1 MSGRRDK
8 KEEEEGGALG
18 AWGAGGAGGA
28 GGGAGGGGG
37 GASDRAAVLQE
48 ARRFHESPVEAR
60 RCCVTLT
67 RLLLLLNRGEPL
79 SAREATDAFFAVTK
93 LFQCGDVALRRL
105 VYLAIREL
113 SAAAEDVII
122 VTSSLTKDMT
132 GSEDAYRAAAI
143 RTLCRVTDASMLHAL
158 ERYMKQAIVDR
169 SPAVSSAALV
179 SALHLATPP
188 PLTSAA
194 PNSAAPNS
202 AHPYAPELVRRWAN
216 EAQEAIN
223 SENVMV
229 QYHAL
234 GVLYHIRKSDRLA
247 VTKLVAKLTRMSLKS
262 PYAVCM
268 LIRIVCKLLEEED
281 ANGGSTDSP
290 LFDFVE
296 SCLRHKSEMVIYEAA
311 HAIVNLKRTTSRE
324 LAPAVSVLQLFC
336 GSPKPTL
343 RFAAVRTLNK
353 VAMTHPAVVT
363 ACNLDLENLITDS
376 NRSIATLA
384 ITTLLKTGA
393 ESSVD
398 RLMKQIATF
407 VSEISDEFKIVVI
420 QAIRALCL
428 KFPRKHSVL
437 MSFLSSMLRDEGG
450 LEYKASIAD
459 TIITIIEE
467 NSDAKET
474 GLAHLCEFIEDCEHT
489 SLAVRILHLLGKEGP
504 KTKQPSRYIRFI
516 YNRVI
521 LENANIRAAAVAAM
535 SQFGAACPDL
545 LPNIKVLLARCQMD
559 SDDEVRDRATYYS
572 SILESEEKS
581 LINNFV
587 VEIPQIS
594 IPVLERSLREHI
606 QKDPNVPF
614 DIKTVPIVTPK
625 SLAEEATQRNSM
637 EGMLITSSNL
647 PKPQQISKEE
657 AYAEKL
663 NAIPGIASCGA
674 LFKTCETVELTES
687 ETEYTVK
694 CIKHVYA
701 NHLILQFDCLNTM
714 NDQILE
720 NVHVRLEMPEG
731 YRLLKEITCEKL
743 PYNQKGT
750 VFSILQFP
758 EDVASSAGVFGVTLK
773 FIVKDC
779 DPNTGVPDSEEG
791 YSDEYILEDLEM
803 TVSDQIQ
810 RVKKINFTAAWENSS
825 AEGFVEVEDTYALTT
840 VPTLQEA
847 VKNIIQFLG
856 LMPAEGSERVADG
869 ASVHTLLCAGFF
881 RGGFDILVRSRLALS
896 DGVTMQLTT
905 RSPSPDIAELI
916 TSAIG

>member
-1 MSGRRDK
+1 MAGALGGGGARRDK
-8 KEEEEGGALG
+8 KEDEEGGSGGCALQTADKSG
-18 AWGAGGAGGA
+18 
-28 GGGAGGGGG
+28 
-37 GASDRAAVLQE
+37 VLQE
-48 ARRFHESPVEAR
+48 LRHFNAASLEPR
-60 RCCVTLT
+60 RCSLILSK
-67 RLLLLLNRGEPL
+67 LLFLLNRGDAL
-79 SAREATDAFFAVTK
+79 TQREATDAFFAVTK
-93 LFQCGDVALRRL
+93 LFQSGDVALRRL
-105 VYLAIREL
+105 VYLAIKEL
-113 SAAAEDVII
+113 SGLADDVII

-132 GSEDAYRAAAI
+132 GNEDGYRAAAI
-143 RTLCRVTDASMLHAL
+143 RALCSITDASMLAAI

-169 SPAVSSAALV
+169 NPAVSSAALV
-179 SALHLATPP
+179 SALHLASTPGQ
-188 PLTSAA
+188 AQDV
-194 PNSAAPNS
+194 
-202 AHPYAPELVRRWAN
+202 VRRWAN
-216 EAQEAIN
+216 EAQEAVN

-247 VTKLVAKLTRMSLKS
+247 VTKLVAKLTRASLKS

-268 LIRIVCKLLEEED
+268 LIRIACKLLEEED

-290 LFDFVE
+290 LFEFVE
-296 SCLRHKSEMVIYEAA
+296 SCLRHKSEMVVYEAA

-324 LAPAVSVLQLFC
+324 LAPAVSILQLFC

-343 RFAAVRTLNK
+343 RFAAVRTLNR

-437 MSFLSSMLRDEGG
+437 MSFLSGMLRDEGG

-572 SILESEEKS
+572 SILENDDKA
-581 LINNFV
+581 LINNYI
-587 VEIPQIS
+587 VEIPQMS
-594 IPVLERSLREHI
+594 LPSLERALREHI
-606 QKDPNVPF
+606 AKDPNAPF

-625 SLAEEATQRNSM
+625 SAEEMTQRN
-637 EGMLITSSNL
+637 GLDGVLISSLNA
-647 PKPQQISKEE
+647 PKLQQVNKEE
-657 AYAEKL
+657 AYIEKL
-663 NAIPGIASCGA
+663 NTIPGIASCGP
-674 LFKTCETVELTES
+674 LFKTCEPVELTES
-687 ETEYTVK
+687 ETEYTVR
-694 CIKHVYA
+694 CIKHIYA
-701 NHLILQFDCLNTM
+701 NHVVLQFDCLNTM
-714 NDQILE
+714 NDQLLE
-720 NVHVRLEMPEG
+720 NVHVKLELSDG
-731 YRLLKEITCEKL
+731 YRLLREVNCEKL

-750 VFSILQFP
+750 VYSILQFP
-758 EDVASSAGVFGVTLK
+758 DDLANSIGSFGVTLK
-773 FIVKDC
+773 YVVKDC
-779 DPNTGVPDSEEG
+779 DPNTGIPDSDEG
-791 YSDEYILEDLEM
+791 YSDEYIVEDLE
-803 TVSDQIQ
+803 VSLNDQIQ
-810 RVKKINFTAAWENSS
+810 RAKKVNFNATWDSCLDDNY
-825 AEGFVEVEDTYALTT
+825 VEIEDTFALSS

-847 VKNIIQFLG
+847 VKNIVQFLG

-869 ASVHTLLCAGFF
+869 ASVHTLFCAGVF
-881 RGGFDILVRSRLALS
+881 RGGFDILLKSRLALS
-896 DGVTMQLTT
+896 DGVTLQLST
-905 RSPSPDIAELI
+905 RSPNPDVAELI